1 MCTQW
6 RLSYWQASHGNR
18 PSLAVEHPWWLHS
31 SMDENLADRLRKHE
45 ELFAASGTDDESDE
59 SLAKEMF
66 RFVLE
71 RRRILADVPD
81 GSQAAVMVDKQT
93 LQLMQE
99 WDSENPEMST
109 LEKVLRRMATGREV
123 AAIEL
128 LKRAVTDKATA
139 LSQDQRRKAKMPRQ
153 KHPLDG
159 MIDNELKR
167 NPRITAAELER
178 SLEKQIGRGV
188 ILDMDGDEIDFVDG
202 LVKPRKRV
210 KSIKISGLKDRLTD
224 ARKRALAK
232 AG

>member
-1 MCTQW
+1 MSESSD
-6 RLSYWQASHGNR
+6 LD
-18 PSLAVEHPWWLHS
+18 LATK
-31 SMDENLADRLRKHE
+31 LRQHE
-45 ELFAASGTDDESDE
+45 EAFILSGADDECDE
-59 SLAKEMF
+59 SRANDLFKF
-66 RFVLE
+66 ILE

-81 GSQAAVMVDKQT
+81 GSQAAEMVDKET
-93 LQLMQE
+93 FKMMRA
-99 WDSENPEMST
+99 WDSDNPAMST
-109 LEKVLRRMATGREV
+109 AEKFLRRMATGREV

-128 LKRAVTDKATA
+128 LKRAVTDEATA

-159 MIDNELKR
+159 LIDNELKR

-202 LVKPRKRV
+202 LVKPPKRV